1 MHSDKIFISIDTMD
15 KKKRIRILSLIA
27 IIIIIIIL
35 LLTLIR
41 CSTNKPEEEGKAE
54 ETTIEET
61 ISSDNTIQEN
71 KQDEVIIES
80 TTPIEEA
87 KEEMEDITQMS
98 FWVVFYDQYGNEL
111 QREALKYG
119 AVPEYKSW
127 LPEGFDKW
135 IYKKSGKDVGKLK
148 AITGNTYY
156 QAVCHE
162 VYHETIS
169 ENIPDDSPSLPE
181 TNDEPSNPSQS
192 IPVKGNIIRLNDGK
206 DYRVLDV
213 NGTKVKVLGMQDA
226 SSSQVY
232 WNNSGP
238 PTVDFGGG
246 HAYMKYEGSD
256 LDVYLDT
263 TWYGSLPTPMKNAI
277 QQTTVIQG
285 GYDLDSTTDLSDFSG
300 NIAYKYQDGFGS
312 SDYYDCL
319 FYGNV
324 TVGSRHVYAIDL
336 SEIAD
341 YLGNTITSTDLNQM
355 FFNQSTATVSS
366 TPVFLSSACCTWN
379 SNISHAVYGNYGCI
393 EYAYCDTPSAVRAT
407 FIIDLAAAGVTYTI
421 Q

>member
-1 MHSDKIFISIDTMD
+1 MD
-15 KKKRIRILSLIA
+15 NKKRNRVLLIIA
-27 IIIIIIIL
+27 TIIFVVIL
-35 LLTLIR
+35 LLLLVK
-41 CSTNKPEEEGKAE
+41 CSTNKPKQE
-54 ETTIEET
+54 ETTTEVTKTVDNTTQEDKQEEVIAEPSTPAIEE
-61 ISSDNTIQEN
+61 
-71 KQDEVIIES
+71 K
-80 TTPIEEA
+80 
-87 KEEMEDITQMS
+87 KEETNDITQMY

-119 AVPEYKSW
+119 TTPKYKGY
-127 LPEGFDKW
+127 LPDGFDKW
-135 IYKKSGKDVGKLK
+135 DKDIKSIV
-148 AITGNTYY
+148 GNTYY
-156 QAVCHE
+156 HAECHE
-162 VYHETIS
+162 VHHSSGGGSSNT
-169 ENIPDDSPSLPE
+169 
-181 TNDEPSNPSQS
+181 PSNPPQS
-192 IPVKGNIIRLNDGK
+192 MPVQGNIIRLNDGK

-246 HAYMKYEGSD
+246 YTYMKYEGSD

-285 GYDLDSTTDLSDFSG
+285 GYGLDSTTDLSDFSG

-407 FIIDLAAAGVTYTI
+407 FIIDLSAPGVTFTN